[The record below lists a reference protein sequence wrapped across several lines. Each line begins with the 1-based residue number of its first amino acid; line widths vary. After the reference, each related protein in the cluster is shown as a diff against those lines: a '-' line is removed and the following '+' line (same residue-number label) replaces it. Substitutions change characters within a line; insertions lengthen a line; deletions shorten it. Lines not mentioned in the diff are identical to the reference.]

1 MLKASTWVIL
11 QNPLLVG
18 LFVIA
23 LFGISLLGL
32 GLWHASHDNLQLL
45 FWYDCFSQHKQ
56 LLKSCGR
63 LSQLGSYSLPPKHT
77 SLILYNDRSNLI
89 CMSGKQIE
97 WTHSPTLHYSSVLIL
112 QLYTL
117 EFLCSA
123 VLNLGFYFYHVWYSL
138 FVALNIWELFPS
150 FVAWFP
156 LFFFFFFCV
165 FLYFFISSMEC
176 TAKVLDSF
184 SIF

>member
-45 FWYDCFSQHKQ
+45 FWYECFSQHKQ

-63 LSQLGSYSLPPKHT
+63 LSQLGSYSLPPNHT
-77 SLILYNDRSNLI
+77 SQILYNYRSNLI
-89 CMSGKQIE
+89 CMSGIQIE
-97 WTHSPTLHYSSVLIL
+97 RTHLPTLHYSSVLIL

-156 LFFFFFFCV
+156 LFFSFFFV
-165 FLYFFISSMEC
+165 Y
-176 TAKVLDSF
+176 F
-184 SIF
+184 SIFSSLQWNALRRF